1 MNPRVHVVSC
11 IQYFHKIENKGNVGV
26 FRGSY
31 ENGGEEDVNGMRS
44 SSNVRDSK
52 NINRGSQKYNVQFN
66 RTSSKYN

>member
-11 IQYFHKIENKGNVGV
+11 IQYFHKIENKGGNV
-26 FRGSY
+26 
-31 ENGGEEDVNGMRS
+31 ENGGEEDGNDMRS
-44 SSNVRDSK
+44 SKNARDSK